1 MTGRHQEEKTMAS
14 KDTIC
19 IQGGWQ
25 PKSGEPGSLTLS
37 FSKHIFKNT

>member
-1 MTGRHQEEKTMAS
+1 MMAS

-25 PKSGEPGSLTLS
+25 PKSGDTAYSADLS
-37 FSKHIFKNT
+37 EYDL